1 MEWIHDQTMKIRRK
15 KIMPPSMP
23 ETPEGRFADVQMLL
37 TELVELVDHDH
48 YNVYESVFFDRVVQI
63 MEGMSFK
70 TVEELDDSDPLKVL
84 GLRMRDTG
92 REIIATKATS
102 TKLFVRF
109 FKSIV
114 DYMS

>member
-1 MEWIHDQTMKIRRK
+1 MMKTRRK

-23 ETPEGRFADVQMLL
+23 KTPEGRIAEVQMLL

-48 YNVYESVFFDRVVQI
+48 YDVYDSVFFNRVVQI
-63 MEGMSFK
+63 MDGMSFK
-70 TVEELDDSDPLKVL
+70 SVEELDDGDARKAFGLKI
-84 GLRMRDTG
+84 RDTG
-92 REIIATKATS
+92 REILATKATS